1 MLSLLIA
8 AALNGL
14 MFVGRFYDHD
24 ASHLFSSLLAKLPLR
39 QLLDD
44 LYEAGLGGLERSA
57 ELRRVGLAVV
67 HKRTARVHIMT
78 NSPPECRFAN
88 QECSLKQHPQ

>member
-39 QLLDD
+39 QLLDE

-57 ELRRVGLAVV
+57 KLRRGRSGSGA
-67 HKRTARVHIMT
+67 
-78 NSPPECRFAN
+78 
-88 QECSLKQHPQ
+88 